1 MKKRKSQYQLSTEHD
16 KKAKRVCIIKQG
28 YYPQYSHVLKDAE
41 TLTKHGY
48 EVDIICLR
56 SKGQKSHEVVQ
67 GVNVH
72 RLPLE
77 RHRSGIMRYIYEYTY
92 FFLLTFW
99 QLTCLSLTRR
109 YKVVEVDNLPDFLVF
124 TTLVPKLLGA
134 KIVLYFFEL
143 MPEVF
148 ADQFNVD
155 SNHVTIKLLRGLEKI
170 SANWADR
177 IIAAN
182 GICQYE
188 ILKGRGI
195 PASKMSMVLNVPDDN
210 IMSRQSSRGND
221 NGVFRLITHT
231 SLLKR
236 YGVQTLIKAVPLLKK
251 EIPQLEIKV
260 LGAGEYRPQL
270 EELSQSLG
278 AMDCVHFA
286 GYVSVEEMLS
296 CIAKAHIGIM
306 SLLPQKQP
314 QMPNKLFDYLAIG
327 TPVVATSLPAI
338 IPYLNE
344 NSVMYYKPD
353 DENDLARCILE
364 LYRNTGKRAALA
376 ASGSTDYQKYRW
388 SVMKYEY
395 LKVYEQLVNG
405 KKQALSGKKPA
416 VPG

>member
-1 MKKRKSQYQLSTEHD
+1 
-16 KKAKRVCIIKQG
+16 
-28 YYPQYSHVLKDAE
+28 
-41 TLTKHGY
+41 
-48 EVDIICLR
+48 
-56 SKGQKSHEVVQ
+56 
-67 GVNVH
+67 
-72 RLPLE
+72 
-77 RHRSGIMRYIYEYTY
+77 
-92 FFLLTFW
+92 
-99 QLTCLSLTRR
+99 
-109 YKVVEVDNLPDFLVF
+109 
-124 TTLVPKLLGA
+124 
-134 KIVLYFFEL
+134 
-143 MPEVF
+143 
-148 ADQFNVD
+148 
-155 SNHVTIKLLRGLEKI
+155 
-170 SANWADR
+170 
-177 IIAAN
+177 
-182 GICQYE
+182 
-188 ILKGRGI
+188 
-195 PASKMSMVLNVPDDN
+195 
-210 IMSRQSSRGND
+210 
-221 NGVFRLITHT
+221 LITHT

-364 LYRNTGKRAALA
+364 LYRNPGKRAALA

-395 LKVYEQLVNG
+395 LKVYEQMVNG
-405 KKQALSGKKPA
+405 QKQALSGKNLGI
-416 VPG
+416 PG